1 MRPWESRRRS
11 APRRTDSCQELPM
24 FALLSL
30 VVCLATQPVVCETVT
45 PDYVYSDIGRSPT
58 FFECLGPVG
67 QDIGRHWLAENPSY
81 LLRRVQC
88 SIATDAELLRDQV
101 ESPRA

>member
-1 MRPWESRRRS
+1 
-11 APRRTDSCQELPM
+11 M

-30 VVCLATQPVVCETVT
+30 VVCLAAQPVVCETVT
-45 PDYVYSDIGRSPT
+45 PDYVYSETGRSPT
-58 FFECLGPVG
+58 LFECLGPVG
-67 QDIGRHWLAENPSY
+67 QDIARHWLVENPSY

-101 ESPRA
+101 ESPSA

>member
-1 MRPWESRRRS
+1 
-11 APRRTDSCQELPM
+11 M

-30 VVCLATQPVVCETVT
+30 VVCLVAQPAVCETVT
-45 PDYVYSDIGRSPT
+45 PDYVYSDSGRSPT
-58 FFECLGPVG
+58 YFECLGPVG
-67 QDIGRHWLAENPSY
+67 QNIARQWLAEHPSY

-88 SIATDAELLRDQV
+88 SAATDLERLRDQV

>member
-1 MRPWESRRRS
+1 
-11 APRRTDSCQELPM
+11 M

-30 VVCLATQPVVCETVT
+30 VVCLAVQPVVCETVT
-45 PDYVYSDIGRSPT
+45 PDYVYSATGRSPT
-58 FFECLGPVG
+58 LFECLGPVG
-67 QDIGRHWLAENPSY
+67 QDIARHWLAENPSY

>member
-1 MRPWESRRRS
+1 
-11 APRRTDSCQELPM
+11 M

-30 VVCLATQPVVCETVT
+30 VVCLAAQPLVCETVT
-45 PDYVYSDIGRSPT
+45 PDYTYHDTGSPPT
-58 FFECLGPVG
+58 FFECLGSVG
-67 QDIGRHWLAENPSY
+67 QEIARQWLAEHPNY

-88 SIATDAELLRDQV
+88 SVASDRGRLRDQI

>member
-1 MRPWESRRRS
+1 MKSVLIGDRRS
-11 APRRTDSCQELPM
+11 FEELPM

-30 VVCLATQPVVCETVT
+30 VVCLAAQPVVCETVT
-45 PDYVYSDIGRSPT
+45 PDYVYSNTGRSPT

-67 QDIGRHWLAENPSY
+67 QDIARNWLAENPSY
-81 LLRRVQC
+81 LVRRVQC
-88 SIATDAELLRDQV
+88 SVATDSERLRDQV

>member
-1 MRPWESRRRS
+1 
-11 APRRTDSCQELPM
+11 M
-24 FALLSL
+24 FPLLSL

-45 PDYVYSDIGRSPT
+45 PDYAYQDSGQPPT

-67 QDIGRHWLAENPSY
+67 QDIARQWLAEHPSY

-88 SIATDAELLRDQV
+88 SVATDPERLRDQV
-101 ESPRA
+101 ENPRA

>member
-1 MRPWESRRRS
+1 LGIE
-11 APRRTDSCQELPM
+11 DQFEELTM

-30 VVCLATQPVVCETVT
+30 VVCLAAQPVVCETIT
-45 PDYVYSDIGRSPT
+45 PDHVYSDTGRSPT

-67 QDIGRHWLAENPSY
+67 QDIARHWLAENPSY

-88 SIATDAELLRDQV
+88 SVATDLERLRDQV
-101 ESPRA
+101 ESPSA

>member
-1 MRPWESRRRS
+1 
-11 APRRTDSCQELPM
+11 M

-30 VVCLATQPVVCETVT
+30 VVCLTAQPVVCETVT
-45 PDYVYSDIGRSPT
+45 PDYIYSDTGRSPT
-58 FFECLGPVG
+58 FFECLGPIG
-67 QDIGRHWLAENPSY
+67 QDIARHWLAENPSY

-88 SIATDAELLRDQV
+88 SAATDAELLRDQL

>member
-1 MRPWESRRRS
+1 MKSVLMEDRRS
-11 APRRTDSCQELPM
+11 FQELPM

-30 VVCLATQPVVCETVT
+30 VVCLAAQPVVCETVT
-45 PDYVYSDIGRSPT
+45 PDYVHSDGGRSPT
-58 FFECLGPVG
+58 FFECLGPAG
-67 QDIGRHWLAENPSY
+67 QDIARHWLAENPSY